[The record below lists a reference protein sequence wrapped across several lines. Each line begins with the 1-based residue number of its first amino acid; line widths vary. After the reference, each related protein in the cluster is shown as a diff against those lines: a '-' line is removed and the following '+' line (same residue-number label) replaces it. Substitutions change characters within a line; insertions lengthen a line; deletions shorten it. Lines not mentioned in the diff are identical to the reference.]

1 MSNKLNKFL
10 SMILV
15 VVTLVVFTCV
25 IVDADWNSINTIVQT
40 GTTAGTN
47 VIISGVNDY
56 TVDTNLSTN
65 ISIVNDHEL
74 NFNVDGLY
82 PNGEA
87 YFKIKQENVGD
98 SDVIFNEVIVDLTL
112 LDESIKNNLYYEI
125 QFWKEDEFGILI
137 GTKTSVEIITLID
150 LKTSVDTILNGMILQ
165 SGEKLV
171 IGGVNTGGQGAALGM
186 YETAG
191 NDTQGRTIDFIFDIK
206 WIQSL

>member
-1 MSNKLNKFL
+1 
-10 SMILV
+10 MILV

-171 IGGVNTGGQGAALGM
+171 IGGVNTAGQGAALGM